1 MGETALYQTTA
12 LALEF
17 EKRLDEAKRQA
28 AGLDRTYRPD
38 GFEAGMWRELR
49 GGYHHELV
57 ETGVPKET
65 LQKVGDVLADLP
77 EGMNIHRVPREQMQR
92 IQKATRGEG
101 ELRWAEAELL
111 AFGTLLAE
119 GSGVRLSGEDSGRG
133 TFSQRHAI
141 MYDQKTG
148 EKFVPLTKL
157 NDGVVEFK
165 CYDSSLAELS
175 VLAFEYGY
183 SLGDPS
189 KLIMWE
195 AQFGDFA
202 NGAQVII
209 DQFLAAG
216 ESKWNRNSGL
226 VLLLPHGY
234 EGQGPEHSN
243 AWLSRYL
250 TLAAEDN
257 IQVVNAT
264 TPAQYFHL
272 LRRQVKRN
280 FRTPLII
287 MTPKSLLRRP
297 GVTSTGAELEQGHF
311 QEIIDD
317 QRQPSN
323 VRRVLFCSG
332 KVYYDLMDKAR
343 SEDSHADDVAIVRV
357 EQLYPFHP
365 DRWNEIAEKY
375 ENVKEW
381 VWVSEEPVNYG
392 AWAFMRQHFESLYDG
407 SLWYIGRA
415 RSASPATGSKRNH
428 DRQQE
433 MLISYAL
440 QPGPLAAELVDGVT
454 AFTLGDELW
463 RMKSKSHRSVNRSVK
478 EPSHSG

>member
-1 MGETALYQTTA
+1 VKLRPGYTFET
-12 LALEF
+12 
-17 EKRLDEAKRQA
+17 
-28 AGLDRTYRPD
+28 
-38 GFEAGMWRELR
+38 
-49 GGYHHELV
+49 V
-57 ETGVPKET
+57 ETGVPLAD
-65 LQKVGDVLADLP
+65 LQRVGDVLVTLP
-77 EGMNIHRVPREQMQR
+77 DGFNIHRVPREQMER
-92 IQKATRGEG
+92 IRAATRGEG

-111 AFGTLLAE
+111 AFGTLVLQ
-119 GSGVRLSGEDSGRG
+119 GKGVRLSGEDSGRG

-148 EKFVPLTKL
+148 EKYIPLATL
-157 NDGVVEFK
+157 NSTQSDFK

-189 KLIMWE
+189 KLILWE

-202 NGAQVII
+202 NGAQVIV

-216 ESKWNRNSGL
+216 ESKWNRMSGL
-226 VLLLPHGY
+226 VMLLPHGY

-250 TLAAEDN
+250 TLCAEEN
-257 IQVVNAT
+257 LQVVNAT

-272 LRRQVKRN
+272 LRRQVNRD
-280 FRTPLII
+280 FRAPLVI

-297 GVTSTGAELEQGHF
+297 GVTSTIDELAEGSF
-311 QEIIDD
+311 QEIIEDP
-317 QRQPSN
+317 RGITSA
-323 VRRVLFCSG
+323 RRLVLCCG
-332 KVYYDLMDKAR
+332 KVYYDLMEKAKAEGA
-343 SEDSHADDVAIVRV
+343 SAEDVAIVRV

-365 DRWNEIAEKY
+365 ERWNEIAEKY

-392 AWAFMRQHFESLYDG
+392 AWTFMRQHLESLYDG
-407 SLWYIGRA
+407 ALWYVGRA
-415 RSASPATGSKRNH
+415 RSASPAVGSKRAH
-428 DRQQE
+428 DRQQD
-433 MLISYAL
+433 MLTSYAL

-454 AFTLGDELW
+454 VFTRGDKLW
-463 RMKSKSHRSVNRSVK
+463 HMKSKSRRSVNQSVK